1 MVVGRRNGLWM
12 VIEKTRTKRA
22 NYKVVGLE
30 GLMNRWRLMNTTGNR
45 FEIMNGKR
53 PGIQVSVPAYGIK
66 RMRSISKRIYHSLLL
81 DHHFEV
87 TFFIMSFHVH
97 GLADITLAE
106 GRMLQQLPVFI
117 AISLGRNDGAVRF
130 HNHQSVICILKFYL
144 INSATRNDQI
154 IPITKV
160 KITINSL

>member
-1 MVVGRRNGLWM
+1 MR
-12 VIEKTRTKRA
+12 
-22 NYKVVGLE
+22 LE
-30 GLMNRWRLMNTTGNR
+30 GLMNRRRLMNAPCYR

-53 PGIQVSVPAYGIK
+53 PGIQVSIPTYCIK
-66 RMRSISKRIYHSLLL
+66 WMRAVGEGIYHSLLL

-130 HNHQSVICILKFYL
+130 HNHQSVICIL
-144 INSATRNDQI
+144 
-154 IPITKV
+154 
-160 KITINSL
+160 